1 MSGYGSMSILSTT
14 RRRNA
19 NILNKTAD
27 QSIPAIHLWRKLQS
41 LAKYP
46 QDTLVAEIQRLA
58 LFVPGSLIKELE
70 PKRHAPIDRL
80 PDDILSNIFLLG
92 LREAHADDW
101 AFEKPQRYQGLI
113 SLVCHRWRAVMEG
126 TPLAWI
132 NITVLDRQPFTITKR
147 FLRLS
152 RTCLINIAINWRE
165 FLPEDQRVPLKAYNV
180 NEMDHLFG
188 LLWPEAH
195 RWRNLSVAVE
205 DYSLIRY
212 VIQGLQWVSAP
223 NLRML
228 WLSRHDVEE
237 QEEDLVP
244 PEEATKYK
252 LFQSTTGA
260 PRLRD
265 VTLWGAHIDWS
276 SPFLSSNL
284 RKLALCFHYV
294 DVRPE
299 PQRFLEILSSSSE
312 TLEELTL
319 ESSGPIFDSA
329 DWALCVPSKI
339 ELPNLHMLK
348 IAFVSANYARRM
360 LDIIVARNVKE
371 LTLDFEDWEMHEH
384 EWNAFIKKLCTGD
397 ISSKEPMFPALT
409 SLGLLSLPAE
419 PIHLGTLLYYHPK
432 ITSLVINFSYVDGD
446 LLDRLGVP
454 IPKIGV
460 PISLLPEW
468 AITLRSQVSQYHVKS
483 RTGDE
488 GAMRK
493 LWLCPELRK
502 LKVYGVGGEQLRLL
516 VAGRKEGGI
525 PLREVWYADT
535 CTLKM
540 SDRAWLKANLEV
552 FEEFEDD
559 EDEIEEIDED
569 DEGD

>member
-1 MSGYGSMSILSTT
+1 MSGYGSISILSTT

-19 NILNKTAD
+19 NVLDKTAD

-58 LFVPGSLIKELE
+58 LFVPESLIKELE
-70 PKRHAPIDRL
+70 PKRHAPVDRL
-80 PDDILSNIFLLG
+80 PDDILSHIFLLG

-212 VIQGLQWVSAP
+212 VIQGLQWVAAP

-244 PEEATKYK
+244 PEEATKYR

-299 PQRFLEILSSSSE
+299 PRRFLEILSSSSE

-329 DWALCVPSKI
+329 DWALCVSSKI

-360 LDIIVARNVKE
+360 LDILVARNVKE

-432 ITSLVINFSYVDGD
+432 ITSLVINFSYVDSD

-483 RTGDE
+483 RTGDQS
-488 GAMRK
+488 AMRK

-502 LKVYGVGGEQLRLL
+502 LKVYGVTGEQLRLL

-525 PLREVWYADT
+525 PLKEVWYADT

-569 DEGD
+569 DDGD